1 MLVGL
6 KFSGKAI
13 SGPEGHIDHAAV
25 QRVVGL
31 ASILFKNK
39 IGVQLTVGGGN
50 LFRGAEHGKRFG
62 FKHPDGD
69 TAGMT
74 ATVFNATVVRGAF
87 HAAGIKAAIF
97 GPNQIDFLQVRKY
110 DDEDVKNFLKEGIVI
125 FAGGTGIPVF
135 TTDTGAAIR
144 ACATGAD
151 MLVKLTNVQGIYDK
165 DPNKDETARLIPRVH
180 YSDVSPLGLRIIDK
194 TAVSV
199 VEDRGIKILVVNYFI
214 APKDLL
220 AAILGKKQLGSVIGF
235 FPEDSRVKV
244 VVQ

>member
-1 MLVGL
+1 MVGL

-13 SGPEGHIDHAAV
+13 SGPEGHIDLAATERLV
-25 QRVVGL
+25 SL
-31 ASILFKNK
+31 ATILFKNG
-39 IGVQLTVGGGN
+39 ISVQLTVGGGN
-50 LFRGAEHGKRFG
+50 LFRGAEHGKRYG

-110 DDEDVKNFLKEGIVI
+110 DDDDVKGFMKEGIVI

-151 MLVKLTNVQGIYDK
+151 MLVKLTNVQGVYDK
-165 DPNKDETARLIPRVH
+165 DPNKDSSAKLLPRVH

-199 VEDRGIKILVVNYFI
+199 VEDRGIKILVVNYSI

-220 AAILGKKQLGSVIGF
+220 ATVLGKKQTGSIIGP
-235 FPEDSRVKV
+235 FPEVSRVKI